1 MERGME
7 WRADP
12 MNDSQVLAELW
23 TAQKSLEEAN
33 RQLALYRKFVNRLD
47 DDVEYAKDS
56 IGRAQLHKMMAKLT
70 QELAN
75 TSNDDSDPETV

>member
-1 MERGME
+1 
-7 WRADP
+7 